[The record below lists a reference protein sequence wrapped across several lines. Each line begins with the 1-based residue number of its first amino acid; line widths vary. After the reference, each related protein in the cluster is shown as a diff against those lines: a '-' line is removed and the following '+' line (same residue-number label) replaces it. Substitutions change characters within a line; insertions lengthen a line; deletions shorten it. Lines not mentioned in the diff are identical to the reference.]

1 MYHLIPSNIREQKWQ
16 EFLQDQLQEH
26 RIAHIRE
33 EIINIAIANGPEKNH
48 FEKKLFK
55 FNSQCARI
63 VWLRLFNASID
74 FLNFSKFLYFVCFL
88 LIYFLVGVLNIRFL
102 SDTLHNW
109 KSNTFDC

>member
-16 EFLQDQLQEH
+16 EFLQDQLQDH

-33 EIINIAIANGPEKNH
+33 EIINEVIANGLEKNH
-48 FEKKLFK
+48 FEKKLFE

-74 FLNFSKFLYFVCFL
+74 FLNFFNIHLFCLLSAYLFSSGYFQ
-88 LIYFLVGVLNIRFL
+88 
-102 SDTLHNW
+102 H
-109 KSNTFDC
+109 